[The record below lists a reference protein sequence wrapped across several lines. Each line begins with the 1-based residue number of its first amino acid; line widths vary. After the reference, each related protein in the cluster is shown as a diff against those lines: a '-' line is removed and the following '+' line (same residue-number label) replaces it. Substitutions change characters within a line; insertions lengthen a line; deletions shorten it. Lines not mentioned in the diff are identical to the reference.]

1 MIDGIHI
8 PALVAAFDVG
18 SFGHY
23 LTPDATLWRALW
35 TTVYVSVIA
44 QTVGTFLGLFGALGG
59 MSSFWPFRIVSGI
72 YIWFFRGTPV
82 IVQIFFWYQGATILT
97 GLELFPREIS
107 LGFATL
113 PGAAV
118 AGITALAMNE
128 GAYMAEIIRAGIA
141 SVDRGQTEAGLSVG
155 MTQRQAMRRIV
166 IPQAAR
172 VIVPGLGNEFNNMLK
187 TSSLLTFIGVYELFQ
202 NAQVMYSES
211 FQPVEVYLAVALWY
225 LVLTTVWSI
234 IQAQI
239 ERRLGRSERAEDEAW
254 YTRLFGIGAVKRNY
268 A

>member
-1 MIDGIHI
+1 MD
-8 PALVAAFDVG
+8 PAHLPTLVAAFD
-18 SFGHY
+18 FDQFRHY
-23 LTPDATLWRALW
+23 LKPDATLWHALW
-35 TTVYVSVIA
+35 TTVYVAVIA
-44 QTVGTFLGLFGALGG
+44 QVVGTLLGLFGALGG
-59 MSSFWPFRIVSGI
+59 MSSIWPFRAVAGL

-97 GLELFPREIS
+97 GLDLFPREIS
-107 LGFATL
+107 IGFTTL

-118 AGITALAMNE
+118 AGITALAINE

-141 SVDRGQTEAGLSVG
+141 SVDRGQTEAALSVG
-155 MTQRQAMRRIV
+155 MTQRRAMRRIV
-166 IPQAAR
+166 LPQAAR

-211 FQPVEVYLAVALWY
+211 FQPVEVYLAVAVWY
-225 LVLTTVWSI
+225 LALTTVWSI
-234 IQAQI
+234 VQAQI
-239 ERRLGRSERAEDEAW
+239 ERWLGRSDRADDEAW
-254 YTRLFGIGAVKRNY
+254 YTRLFGIGAPTRTY